1 MIHLQTFHEPR
12 LRQAG
17 RQELFMSSRNS
28 RCREAE
34 RATGVTAESV
44 KVLSGTRR
52 GTADLEWVDQERK
65 PEGRTRDES

>member
-1 MIHLQTFHEPR
+1 
-12 LRQAG
+12 
-17 RQELFMSSRNS
+17 MSSRNS